1 MGTQRTSNKDILAA
15 IEAQTNAINALVGAV
30 AGTVNTPPAGVI
42 DTTPVTDPEPEPQ
55 SASNVRVDAGYKAH
69 VMAKAQALSNKDNED
84 RILYVRKNMR
94 GETKLAYVLASKWSS
109 LRDNGLIGAIEHIK
123 PE

>member
-15 IEAQTNAINALVGAV
+15 IEAQTNAISGLVQALTQTQTQAPAV
-30 AGTVNTPPAGVI
+30 EAA
-42 DTTPVTDPEPEPQ
+42 PVPEREPQ
-55 SASNVRVDAGYKAH
+55 SPSNVQVDAGYKAH